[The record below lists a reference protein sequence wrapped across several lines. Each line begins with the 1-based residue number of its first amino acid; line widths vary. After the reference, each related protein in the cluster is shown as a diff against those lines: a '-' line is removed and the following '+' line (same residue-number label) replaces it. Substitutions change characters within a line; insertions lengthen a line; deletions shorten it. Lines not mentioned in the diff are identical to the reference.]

1 MPKIVDHEQRRGEIA
16 LALWQVIH
24 EQGIDGVSFRAVAE
38 AAGVSIGRVQHYFTS
53 KDELVVFGCRAM
65 VSAAEQD
72 HGPDPS
78 PRGPA
83 RARDE
88 LADFLCAPLPLTEGL
103 RVGSSVWA
111 TYLAK
116 SVSHP
121 GVAAVVAEAMQ
132 GRVEVTATL
141 LAAARGTQEVRGTRE
156 AREAREARGDEQPAP
171 DVEVAPETA
180 RVQSTALALVS
191 LSEGLSSRI
200 LAGALDADEAGAL
213 IRDAVDRAVHTD

>member
-24 EQGIDGVSFRAVAE
+24 EHGIDGVSFRAVAE
-38 AAGVSIGRVQHYFTS
+38 AAGVSIGRVQHYFSS

-78 PRGPA
+78 LREPA
-83 RARDE
+83 RARDA

-121 GVAAVVAEAMQ
+121 GIAAVVAEAMH
-132 GRVEVTATL
+132 GRAEATATL
-141 LAAARGTQEVRGTRE
+141 LAAARGTQE
-156 AREAREARGDEQPAP
+156 AREA
-171 DVEVAPETA
+171 
-180 RVQSTALALVS
+180 QSTALALVS
-191 LSEGLSSRI
+191 LSEGLNTRV
-200 LAGALDADEAGAL
+200 LAGALVADEAGAL

>member
-24 EQGIDGVSFRAVAE
+24 EHGIDGVSFRAVAE

-72 HGPDPS
+72 HGPDPA
-78 PRGPA
+78 PREPG

-121 GVAAVVAEAMQ
+121 GIAAVVAEAMH
-132 GRVEVTATL
+132 GRLEVTAAL
-141 LAAARGTQEVRGTRE
+141 LAAARGTQDARGSRE
-156 AREAREARGDEQPAP
+156 AQGARGARGDEQPAHK
-171 DVEVAPETA
+171 VEVAPEIA

-191 LSEGLSSRI
+191 LSEGLNTRV
-200 LAGALDADEAGAL
+200 LAGALGADEAGTL
-213 IRDAVDRAVHTD
+213 IRGAVDRAVHTD

>member
-1 MPKIVDHEQRRGEIA
+1 MPRIVDHEQRRGEIV
-16 LALWQVIH
+16 LALWEVIH
-24 EQGIDGVSFRAVAE
+24 ERGIDGVSFRAVAE

-78 PRGPA
+78 PREA
-83 RARDE
+83 TLARDA
-88 LADFLCAPLPLTEGL
+88 LADFLCAPLPRTEGL

-121 GVAAVVAEAMQ
+121 GIAAVVAEAMQ
-132 GRVEVTATL
+132 GRVEATATL
-141 LAAARGTQEVRGTRE
+141 LAAARGTQEVQ
-156 AREAREARGDEQPAP
+156 EARGDEQPVP
-171 DVEVAPETA
+171 EVEVAPETA
-180 RVQSTALALVS
+180 RVRSTALALVS
-191 LSEGLSSRI
+191 LSEGLNTRV
-200 LAGALDADEAGAL
+200 LAGALAADEADAL

>member
-1 MPKIVDHEQRRGEIA
+1 MPKIVDHEQRRGEIV

-24 EQGIDGVSFRAVAE
+24 ERGIDGVSFRAVAE

-78 PRGPA
+78 DREPA
-83 RARDE
+83 RARDA
-88 LADFLCAPLPLTEGL
+88 LADFLCAPLPLTQGL
-103 RVGSSVWA
+103 RIGSSVWA

-121 GVAAVVAEAMQ
+121 GIAAVVVEAMQ
-132 GRVEVTATL
+132 GRVEATATL
-141 LAAARGTQEVRGTRE
+141 LAAARGTRE
-156 AREAREARGDEQPAP
+156 AQGARSDEPPAP
-171 DVEVAPETA
+171 EVEVAPETA
-180 RVQSTALALVS
+180 RVRSTALALVS
-191 LSEGLSSRI
+191 LSEGLNTRV
-200 LAGALDADEAGAL
+200 LAGALGADEAGAL

>member
-24 EQGIDGVSFRAVAE
+24 EHGIDGVSFRAVAK

-65 VSAAEQD
+65 VSAAEQH

-78 PRGPA
+78 PREPGP
-83 RARDE
+83 ARDE

-121 GVAAVVAEAMQ
+121 GIAAVVVEAMR
-132 GRVEVTATL
+132 GRVEATVAL
-141 LAAARGTQEVRGTRE
+141 LAAARETQEAQG
-156 AREAREARGDEQPAP
+156 ARGDEQLTHR
-171 DVEVAPETA
+171 VEVAPKA
-180 RVQSTALALVS
+180 AKVQSTALALVS
-191 LSEGLSSRI
+191 LSEGLNTRV
-200 LAGALDADEAGAL
+200 LAGALGADEAGAL
-213 IRDAVDRAVHTD
+213 IRDAVDRAVHAD